1 MIINFQSP
9 HQYLLDEIDCFILS
23 DGKDEKLC
31 GMVNWL
37 SRSQAQMA
45 CQLLHM
51 DFQRRDSAPE
61 YMPLSEAT
69 LEQILLTVQKMNVVF
84 SSESHMAH

>member
-1 MIINFQSP
+1 
-9 HQYLLDEIDCFILS
+9 
-23 DGKDEKLC
+23 
-31 GMVNWL
+31 
-37 SRSQAQMA
+37 MA

-84 SSESHMAH
+84 SSESHIAH

>member
-31 GMVNWL
+31 GMVN
-37 SRSQAQMA
+37 
-45 CQLLHM
+45 
-51 DFQRRDSAPE
+51 
-61 YMPLSEAT
+61 
-69 LEQILLTVQKMNVVF
+69 
-84 SSESHMAH
+84 